1 MRGIL
6 AAFCAA
12 LLLMAA
18 PALADHPAGAT
29 MQDLRDLQYDL
40 ELLDDTL
47 ASLPAGHRRAPEFQ
61 RRADELREDVTWL
74 SAQIRRHQ
82 ADERQ
87 GLGASKADVDSLRM
101 TITTLQAD
109 LDRVLDRRYARG
121 VRLPEGTSMVVR
133 LADTLSSKTAMP
145 EQRFEASVAESVI
158 VDDRVVVPVGTR
170 VRGIVTM
177 VEEARRPV
185 KGGKLDVTFDS
196 IWIDDSTRT
205 DLRTRVVSVR
215 PGVDKS
221 ETATRAGIGAI
232 LGGVLGSI
240 LGGKEATIVGA
251 ILGAGGGIVASEGE
265 DVNLPAGTLMTLELD
280 EPLAV
285 RASR

>member
-1 MRGIL
+1 
-6 AAFCAA
+6 
-12 LLLMAA
+12 
-18 PALADHPAGAT
+18 